1 MLFCVYPLYVVFPV
15 VTIWIFIWFESIV
28 PIFEKSFGSLVLLIG
43 VVYLFASIVGVT
55 EYFLLCEF
63 EYLVGSHFCDS
74 FSVILW
80 CGIYP
85 LKKQ

>member
-1 MLFCVYPLYVVFPV
+1 MVFPA
-15 VTIWIFIWFESIV
+15 VTVRIFIWFESIV
-28 PIFEKSFGSLVLLIG
+28 PICEKSFRSLVLLIG

-55 EYFLLCEF
+55 EYFLSCEF

-74 FSVILW
+74 FSEILW

-85 LKKQ
+85 LKNP